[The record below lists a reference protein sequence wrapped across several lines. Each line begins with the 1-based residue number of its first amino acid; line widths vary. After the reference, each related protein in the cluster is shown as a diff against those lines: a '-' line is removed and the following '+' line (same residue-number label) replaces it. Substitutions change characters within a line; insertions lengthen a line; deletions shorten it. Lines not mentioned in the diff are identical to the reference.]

1 MRAPF
6 SEMPALPAVV
16 GLAAGIFVFVQW
28 GVSPLWAAGLSAVA
42 GALLGLILKRWWES
56 FLMVFVG
63 LGILLAWARRAP
75 EPPKALFG
83 ERILVSGKVVSGEE
97 LEHTGRYVV
106 DVSRVAMDNDSVSVP
121 CEFRLSMDVRNF
133 ERLYRPGDIVA
144 ARGVLEP
151 PVDADPDVPDRID
164 YGRYLFVE
172 GCTARMWVMPTDI
185 AFDGS
190 DPTWFEVF
198 SGGCRDRLADAIVS
212 TGVDSQTAT
221 MLLALL
227 IGDDSLMG
235 DSLRENFRDAGLA
248 HMLALSGLHLTILIG
263 MATMLFGFLRLLPG
277 GSNLY
282 LWLIVFLT
290 LIYAIVTGWSPSV
303 SRAAVMVI
311 VFTLGRIIQVGRF
324 PYNTLCVTALVWLLM
339 KPLWLFSVGFQLSLV
354 SVFALIWLNG
364 RVEEMHIESKALRR
378 IIMLVAVPLVCVA
391 VTSVMTVFYFH
402 SFPLLFM
409 FANIIGGILIVP
421 FLALGLI
428 LTLFAMCGLA
438 IPFFAA
444 IEDALCSSMVSLAQ
458 SFGSLSWSV
467 VDNIY
472 PNTFQIVLWT
482 LSVIAAIWAATA
494 RRRAPLLTLCICLVC
509 MVCAFVFEPEQCGRE
524 LYICKDKSTQRILLR
539 DNDRAVLFLPAAHGD
554 TALQAEVFEKAQRD
568 YADYMGRRRIRSLDL
583 KSGNFVF
590 GDFSISGNLM
600 TYGDKVFFLLSSSDL
615 PEDSGN
621 IGSVDCLL
629 VCGGFRGDICN
640 AAIRTGAKEILLGAD
655 INSIRRRRYM
665 AELTEAGIPCR
676 DLSVT
681 PYRLRLE

>member
-83 ERILVSGKVVSGEE
+83 ERILVSGKVVSGDE
-97 LEHTGRYVV
+97 LEHAGRYVV
-106 DVSRVAMDNDSVSVP
+106 DVSRVAMDNDFVSVP

-227 IGDDSLMG
+227 IGDGSLMG

-263 MATMLFGFLRLLPG
+263 LATMLFGFLRLLPG
-277 GSNLY
+277 GNNLY
-282 LWLIVFLT
+282 LWLIVILT
-290 LIYAIVTGWSPSV
+290 LVYAIVTGWSPSV

-364 RVEEMHIESKALRR
+364 RIEEMHIESKALRR

-391 VTSVMTVFYFH
+391 VTSVLTVFYFH

-409 FANIIGGILIVP
+409 FANIIGGILVVP

-444 IEDALCSSMVSLAQ
+444 IEDALCSAMV
-458 SFGSLSWSV
+458 
-467 VDNIY
+467 
-472 PNTFQIVLWT
+472 
-482 LSVIAAIWAATA
+482 
-494 RRRAPLLTLCICLVC
+494 
-509 MVCAFVFEPEQCGRE
+509 
-524 LYICKDKSTQRILLR
+524 
-539 DNDRAVLFLPAAHGD
+539 
-554 TALQAEVFEKAQRD
+554 
-568 YADYMGRRRIRSLDL
+568 
-583 KSGNFVF
+583 
-590 GDFSISGNLM
+590 
-600 TYGDKVFFLLSSSDL
+600 
-615 PEDSGN
+615 
-621 IGSVDCLL
+621 
-629 VCGGFRGDICN
+629 
-640 AAIRTGAKEILLGAD
+640 
-655 INSIRRRRYM
+655 
-665 AELTEAGIPCR
+665 
-676 DLSVT
+676 
-681 PYRLRLE
+681 